1 MASVE
6 PLQLVTSLF
15 GLKVAKLRE
24 EDAKEL
30 KQVQDICQKEQVRL
44 LTCRFKTDNVS
55 LAHDL
60 EKHGFQLMDTV
71 TIYRLNFA
79 RAPVVKVPANAI
91 IRPCRES
98 EAEDVVAIARA
109 IYVNHVG
116 HYHNDPRLDPVK
128 STQLYAMMARDSCL
142 DQKVASIMLV
152 AEIEGKI
159 VGFHSHRVVPQKGL
173 EGIISGVS
181 HLAQGKGIGKAL
193 ILASIDW
200 GRSQGLEW
208 IEQSPHVNNYTMHRM
223 MVDLGFALCDSY
235 YTFHKWFD

>member
-1 MASVE
+1 MVSVE
-6 PLQLVTSLF
+6 HLALVTNLF
-15 GLKVAKLRE
+15 GFNIAKLRE
-24 EDAKEL
+24 EDAKSLDE
-30 KQVQDICQKEQVRL
+30 VQDVCRREQVRL

-71 TIYRLNFA
+71 TIYRLHFA
-79 RAPVVKVPANAI
+79 RAPVVKASTSAI

-98 EAEDVVAIARA
+98 EAEDIAAIARTL
-109 IYVNHVG
+109 YVNHVG
-116 HYHNDPRLDPVK
+116 HYHNDPRLDRGK
-128 STQLYAMMARDSCL
+128 SSELYAMMARDSCL
-142 DQKVASIMLV
+142 GQKVASIMLV
-152 AEIEGKI
+152 AEIEGKV

-173 EGIISGVS
+173 EGIVSGVS

-208 IEQSPHVNNYTMHRM
+208 IEQSPHVNNYAMHKM
-223 MVDLGFALCDSY
+223 MVDLGFRLRASY